1 MVKIQRGVLL
11 FLVVAV
17 LMFFGVAAASPSNGD
32 SQAGKN
38 LIESLSADPNV
49 STFVSALKAAGLES
63 TLEQAGPLTVF
74 APSNEAFREQPKGM
88 MENLM
93 KPENAA
99 QLRKLISYH
108 IIAGRLSTDDLKK
121 KIADGQGHAE
131 LTTLQGGKLQISTH
145 MGMHILLK
153 SEDGDMGMSSSPDVN
168 ASNGV
173 IHVIDNVM
181 SPKGQ

>member
-1 MVKIQRGVLL
+1 MAKIQRRVLL

-17 LMFFGVAAASPSNGD
+17 LMSFSVAAFARKD
-32 SQAGKN
+32 HSQAGKN
-38 LIESLSADPNV
+38 LIESLSADPNA
-49 STFVSALKAAGLES
+49 STFVAAVKAAGLES
-63 TLEQAGPLTVF
+63 TLEQAGPFTVF
-74 APSNEAFREQPKGM
+74 APTNEAFREQPKGM
-88 MENLM
+88 LENLM
-93 KPENAA
+93 KPENKE

-108 IIAGRLSTDDLKK
+108 IIAGKLSTEDLKK
-121 KIADGQGHAE
+121 KIADAQGHAE

>member
-1 MVKIQRGVLL
+1 MVKMQRGILL
-11 FLVVAV
+11 FLLVAV
-17 LMFFGVAAASPSNGD
+17 FMCFGVAASAHKDN

-38 LIESLSADPNV
+38 LIESLSADPNA

-63 TLEQAGPLTVF
+63 TLEQAGPFTVF

-88 MENLM
+88 MEKLM
-93 KPENAA
+93 KPENQD

-108 IIAGRLSTDDLKK
+108 IIAGKLSTDDLKK
-121 KIADGQGHAE
+121 KIEDGQGHAE